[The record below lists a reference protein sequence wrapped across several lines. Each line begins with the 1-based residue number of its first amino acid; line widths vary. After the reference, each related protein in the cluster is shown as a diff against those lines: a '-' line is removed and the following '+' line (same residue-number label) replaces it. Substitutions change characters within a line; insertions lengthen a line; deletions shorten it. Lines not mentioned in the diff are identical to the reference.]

1 MAYLIVSDGPSL
13 MLTLQSLLSFDVILQ
28 PTSDLTQLAGK
39 KYFVKEYLTITMK
52 MFLYTV

>member
-1 MAYLIVSDGPSL
+1 MAYLIVSDGTSL

-52 MFLYTV
+52 MF